1 MLLEDRLI
9 VSGVRQRILGEGR
22 GFVGGMLHKKTPPK
36 PDLTPGPSPMGRGEH
51 ASQKTSP
58 KPTKRLHL
66 YNAPSLTTS

>member
-1 MLLEDRLI
+1 
-9 VSGVRQRILGEGR
+9 
-22 GFVGGMLHKKTPPK
+22 MLHKKQKASPN

>member
-22 GFVGGMLHKKTPPK
+22 GFVGNMLHKKQKKLHPNPQKAQANTKSPTPN

-51 ASQKTSP
+51 AS
-58 KPTKRLHL
+58 
-66 YNAPSLTTS
+66 